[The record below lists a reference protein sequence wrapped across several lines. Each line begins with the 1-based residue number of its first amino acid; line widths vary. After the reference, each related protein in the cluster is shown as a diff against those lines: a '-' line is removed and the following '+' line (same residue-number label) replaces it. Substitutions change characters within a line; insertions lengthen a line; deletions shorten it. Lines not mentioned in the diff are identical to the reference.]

1 MVNGQEFPT
10 DESLKDS
17 LHSGPASSFTFT
29 IHHNSPF
36 TIYHLPLFIH
46 IFLTKHLPGSARTN
60 SRISSANSAAVRSEI
75 ESFVVSSSASMCAGL
90 SADKSLKTA
99 CSAPERLSGTN
110 AN

>member
-1 MVNGQEFPT
+1 MVNGQESPT

-17 LHSGPASSFTFT
+17 LHLGPASSFTFT
-29 IHHNSPF
+29 IHHLPF
-36 TIYHLPLFIH
+36 TLLH

-75 ESFVVSSSASMCAGL
+75 ESFVVSSSASICAGL

-99 CSAPERLSGTN
+99 CSAPERFSGTK